1 MQGLIV
7 KSGAQLRGQIQIS
20 GAKNA
25 ALALMPAALL
35 TDQPLRL
42 VNMPQLSDTL
52 LMQELMAQFGVDI
65 RVGAENGLN
74 WVEMKAAEIKD
85 TCAPYDIVRKMR
97 ASIFTLGPLVARI
110 GQADVSLPGG
120 CAIGTRPVDF
130 YINGLTTLGAQIEL
144 ENGYIRARAPQG
156 LKGAKI
162 VFPFASV
169 GATESMMMA
178 ATLAQGESELVN
190 AAREPE
196 VIDLAN
202 CLIAMGAKID
212 GAGTDTIRI
221 QGQAALHGATH
232 RIIADRIEAGTYVM
246 AAAITGGDLE
256 LLGGNLN
263 DLAGA
268 LPILEKAGV
277 VFTPTQNGYRASR
290 PGQLIGI
297 DAMTEPF
304 PGFATDL
311 QAQYMALMCVA
322 NGAAMITETIF
333 ENRFMHAPELM
344 RLGAN
349 ITIHGSSALVRG
361 VPKLKGASVMATDLR
376 ASVSLVLAGLVA
388 EGKTIINRIYHLDR
402 GYENLEKKLAQCGA
416 LIERV
421 DLADAA

>member
-7 KSGAQLRGQIQIS
+7 KSGPQLRGKIHIS

-42 VNMPQLSDTL
+42 VNMPRLSDTQ
-52 LMQELMAQFGVDI
+52 LMQELMQQFGVDFSL
-65 RVGAENGLN
+65 GTENGLN
-74 WVEMKAAEIKD
+74 WVEMTAAKIKD

-97 ASIFTLGPLVARI
+97 ASIFTLGPLVART

-130 YINGLTTLGAQIEL
+130 YINGLTALGAQIEL
-144 ENGYIRARAPQG
+144 ENGYVRARAPHG

-202 CLIAMGAKID
+202 CLIAMGAKIE
-212 GAGTDTIRI
+212 GAGTDIIRI
-221 QGQAALHGATH
+221 QGQPSLHGATH

-268 LPILEKAGV
+268 LPVLEKAGIV
-277 VFTPTQNGYRASR
+277 LTPTQDGYRASR
-290 PGQLIGI
+290 TGQLIGI

-349 ITIHGSSALVRG
+349 ITIHGGSALVRG

-388 EGKTIINRIYHLDR
+388 EGETIINRIYHLDR

-421 DLADAA
+421 DLDDAA